1 MQAQQKI
8 LIVNQ
13 KFFLEIGVDFFVGVG
28 AGCPVDAV
36 LTDMEILAGVSFCV
50 VGVRAAIATMT
61 ALPNKC
67 LTDFLNDKRGTLAT
81 SGIKL

>member
-1 MQAQQKI
+1 M
-8 LIVNQ
+8 
-13 KFFLEIGVDFFVGVG
+13 
-28 AGCPVDAV
+28 DAV